1 MLGLLDT
8 VFDSHSQRVQD
19 YCCENCGNVG
29 FCTTFSS
36 VSSIAERLIMQLVIF
51 RYNPMNKRSR
61 KRIPNIKTDNMVT
74 LFKKLNNLSIQWNQG
89 PSTRYGHYTCMF
101 KVNDKGFFVS
111 DV

>member
-36 VSSIAERLIMQLVIF
+36 VSSIAERLICQKKSQVSWS
-51 RYNPMNKRSR
+51 K
-61 KRIPNIKTDNMVT
+61 VT
-74 LFKKLNNLSIQWNQG
+74 ATFTAVTT
-89 PSTRYGHYTCMF
+89 STRASHGNGLTLHSTF
-101 KVNDKGFFVS
+101 HSQIKGNNNSHIKFRPLCKEAL
-111 DV
+111 